1 MAIEQTLSII
11 KPDGVVRNLIGEVI
25 KTFETN
31 NLRIAAA
38 KMIKMDTT
46 MAGDFYSVHS
56 DRPFYGDL
64 IKYMTSGNVLVM
76 VLEGENAVALNRK
89 IMGATDPAEADPGTI
104 RANFALSIEEN
115 VVHGSDSLENA
126 AIELDFFFSATEIF

>member
-11 KPDGVVRNLIGEVI
+11 KPDDVERNLIGEVI
-25 KTFETN
+25 KIFETN
-31 NLRIAAA
+31 NLRVAAA
-38 KMIKMDTT
+38 KMIKMDET

-64 IKYMTSGNVLVM
+64 ISYMTSGNVLVM

-89 IMGATDPAEADPGTI
+89 IMGATNPAEAEPGTI
-104 RANFALSIEEN
+104 RANFALSIEAN

-126 AIELDFFFSATEIF
+126 ATELDFFFSEAEIF

>member
-1 MAIEQTLSII
+1 M
-11 KPDGVVRNLIGEVI
+11 V
-25 KTFETN
+25 
-31 NLRIAAA
+31 LRELWNKST
-38 KMIKMDTT
+38 KMIKMDEN

-64 IKYMTSGNVLVM
+64 ISYMTSGNVLVM

-89 IMGATDPAEADPGTI
+89 IMGATNPAEAEPGTI
-104 RANFALSIEEN
+104 RANFALSIEAN

-126 AIELDFFFSATEIF
+126 ATELDFFFSEAEIF

>member
-11 KPDGVVRNLIGEVI
+11 KPDGVARNLIGEVI

-38 KMIKMDTT
+38 KMIKLDES
-46 MAGDFYSVHS
+46 MAGDFYSVHA

-64 IKYMTSGNVLVM
+64 IQYMTSGHVVVM
-76 VLEGENAVALNRK
+76 VLEGENAIALNRK
-89 IMGATDPAEADPGTI
+89 IMGATNPAEAEPGTI
-104 RANFALSIEEN
+104 RANYALSIEEN
-115 VVHGSDSLENA
+115 VVHGSDSPENA
-126 AIELDFFFSATEIF
+126 EIEIDFFFSSKEVF

>member
-11 KPDGVVRNLIGEVI
+11 KPDGVARNLIGEVI

-38 KMIKMDTT
+38 KMIKLDES
-46 MAGDFYSVHS
+46 MAGDFYSVHA

-64 IKYMTSGNVLVM
+64 IKYMTSGHVVVM
-76 VLEGENAVALNRK
+76 VLEGENAIALNRK
-89 IMGATDPAEADPGTI
+89 IMGATNPAEAEPGTI
-104 RANFALSIEEN
+104 RANYALSIEEN
-115 VVHGSDSLENA
+115 VVHGSDSPENA
-126 AIELDFFFSATEIF
+126 SIEIDFFFKEADIF